1 MRVTGVHQDLESRC
15 SCVFFFFCL
24 NGQIQILRVMRGRGR
39 EMMPLQ
45 ITSSVQRRQKSRRLC
60 RLVADVVRNVTD
72 TQAEIFSRRSPPV
85 QGTLRFPPFINSG
98 YFPRFLGRIFK
109 MCPIYFA
116 VCLFIREREREGE
129 ACVPY
134 GQALFDHA

>member
-1 MRVTGVHQDLESRC
+1 MCIRTSRAGAL
-15 SCVFFFFCL
+15 VFFFFFCL

-85 QGTLRFPPFINSG
+85 QGTLRFPPFINSR